1 MTSSTGGTE
10 TSMSE
15 GIALQLY
22 TVRDR
27 SSRDMLGTLRQV
39 AAMGYRAVE
48 FAGYGGLPAAEVAAE
63 LSALGLTAPAA
74 HVGLADLESKPTA
87 VFADMRALGCEFVVV
102 PWVAE
107 ERRADLDAVRALAAT
122 LNTLGAACR
131 DEGLRLAYHNHAFE
145 FAPLGGGLMWDV
157 LAAETDPALVALELD
172 IYWAAH
178 AGANPERLIEA
189 HPGRLPLLHIKDM
202 AAGPQGADV
211 PVGDGVLPWPAL
223 LRAGIAAGARWFIVE
238 QDHPGDSLVDVE
250 RSLRALQPLLAEARG
265 AA

>member
-1 MTSSTGGTE
+1 MTR
-10 TSMSE
+10 

-27 SSRDMLGTLRQV
+27 TSADMLGTLRQI

-63 LSALGLTAPAA
+63 MSALGITAPAA
-74 HVGLADLESKPTA
+74 HVGLADLESRQAA
-87 VFADMRALGCEFVVV
+87 VFADLHALGCEFAVV
-102 PWVAE
+102 PWVPEA
-107 ERRADLDAVRALAAT
+107 RRADLEAVRGLAAT
-122 LNTLGAACR
+122 LNALGAACQA
-131 DEGLRLAYHNHAFE
+131 EGLRLAYHDHAFE
-145 FAPLGGGLMWDV
+145 FAPMGGGMMWDV

-189 HPGRLPLLHIKDM
+189 HHGRLPLLHIKDM
-202 AAGPQGADV
+202 AGGQDGADV
-211 PVGDGVLPWPAL
+211 PVGDGILPWPAL

-238 QDHPGDSLVDVE
+238 QDHPGDSLADVE
-250 RSLRALQPLLAEARG
+250 RSLRALEPLLAEAGG